1 MNVIYINTHDSGRM
15 LSPYGYDIPTE
26 NLKKLAEDSV
36 VFTNAFCAGPTC
48 SPSRAALLTG
58 TFPHQNGMLGLAQRG
73 FSLYNPEKHL
83 ANFLKN
89 NGYNTCLCGIQHEY
103 GWYLD
108 LEKNG
113 LHNLGYNEVLTTDS
127 KSFKKEELHLWDRN
141 NAVEVVK
148 WLDNYNEEKPF
159 LLSFGMHS
167 THRPYPVEVAEFI
180 DERYV
185 VPPYPITNNEE
196 NRHDHAQYMTTA
208 HYADENIKMI
218 VDALKR
224 NNLYENSIIIF
235 TTDHGLALPFNKCN
249 LTDTGIGVSLIMK
262 VPNADSNGKVVDSL
276 VSQIDVFPT
285 LCELLNLNK
294 PDYLEGK
301 SFAESFAD
309 NKAFLDEYIFAE
321 VNFHTSYEPV
331 RCVRTKR
338 YKYIKYYD
346 ETWNK
351 VNLSNMDESVP
362 KDFLMNNGLK
372 EKVKYREG
380 LFDLYY
386 DPTERNN
393 LVDDIK
399 YKEILKNLR
408 KVLLEKQIKT
418 DDPILKG
425 ALEIKK
431 GYKVN
436 KVECETASSKNK
448 DDYIHII
455 KK

>member
-113 LHNLGYNEVLTTDS
+113 LHNLGYKEIITTDS
-127 KSFKKEELHLWDRN
+127 KPFKKEELHLWDRN
-141 NAVEVVK
+141 NAAEVVK
-148 WLDNYNEEKPF
+148 WLDNYNDEKPF

-167 THRPYPVEVAEFI
+167 THRPYPIEVAEII

-235 TTDHGLALPFNKCN
+235 TTDHGVALPFNKCN

-301 SFAESFAD
+301 SFARAFVD
-309 NKAFLDEYIFAE
+309 NKALLDEYIFAE
-321 VNFHTSYEPV
+321 INFHTSYEPV
-331 RCVRTKR
+331 RCVRTKH

-346 ETWNK
+346 ESWNK
-351 VNLSNMDESVP
+351 INLSNIDESVP

-372 EKVKYREG
+372 EKVKYSEG

-393 LVDDIK
+393 LVNDSG
-399 YKEILKNLR
+399 YKEVLENLR
-408 KVLLEKQIKT
+408 KVLLEKQIQT

-448 DDYIHII
+448 DDYISYN
-455 KK
+455 

>member
-73 FSLYNPEKHL
+73 FSLYNSEKHL

-113 LHNLGYNEVLTTDS
+113 LYNLGYNEVLTTDS

-301 SFAESFAD
+301 SFAEAFVD

-372 EKVKYREG
+372 EKIKYREG

-393 LVDDIK
+393 LVEDSK
-399 YKEILKNLR
+399 YKEVLEKLR

-448 DDYIHII
+448 DDYISYN
-455 KK
+455 

>member
-113 LHNLGYNEVLTTDS
+113 LHNLGYKEIITTDS
-127 KSFKKEELHLWDRN
+127 KPFKKEELHLWDRN
-141 NAVEVVK
+141 NAAEVVK
-148 WLDNYNEEKPF
+148 WLDNYNDEKPF

-167 THRPYPVEVAEFI
+167 THRPYPIEVAEII

-235 TTDHGLALPFNKCN
+235 TTDHGVALPFNKCN

-301 SFAESFAD
+301 SFARAFVD
-309 NKAFLDEYIFAE
+309 NKALLDEYIFAE
-321 VNFHTSYEPV
+321 INFHTSYEPV

-346 ETWNK
+346 ESWNK
-351 VNLSNMDESVP
+351 INLSNIDESVP

-372 EKVKYREG
+372 EKVKYSEG

-393 LVDDIK
+393 LIFWSFNGK
-399 YKEILKNLR
+399 R
-408 KVLLEKQIKT
+408 KIRNRFCPV
-418 DDPILKG
+418 
-425 ALEIKK
+425 
-431 GYKVN
+431 
-436 KVECETASSKNK
+436 CSSFEN
-448 DDYIHII
+448 IT
-455 KK
+455 

>member
-26 NLKKLAEDSV
+26 NLKKLAKDSV

-58 TFPHQNGMLGLAQRG
+58 IFPHQNGMLGLAQRG

-83 ANFLKN
+83 ANFLRN

-113 LHNLGYNEVLTTDS
+113 LHNLGYNEILTTDS

-148 WLDNYNEEKPF
+148 WLDNYENDKPF

-167 THRPYPVEVAEFI
+167 THRPYPVEVADFI

-235 TTDHGLALPFNKCN
+235 TTDHGLAVPFNKCN

-262 VPNADSNGKVVDSL
+262 VPEAASNGKVVDSL

-285 LCELLNLNK
+285 LCELLNLDK
-294 PDYLEGK
+294 PEYLEGK
-301 SFAESFAD
+301 SFAEAFAD
-309 NKAFLDEYIFAE
+309 NKAVLDEYIFAE
-321 VNFHTSYEPV
+321 VNFHTSYEPI

-362 KDFLMNNGLK
+362 KDFLMENGLK
-372 EKVKYREG
+372 EKIKYKEG

-393 LVDDIK
+393 LADDSK
-399 YKEILKNLR
+399 YKE
-408 KVLLEKQIKT
+408 VLEKLREVLYEKQVKT

-431 GYKVN
+431 RYKVN

-448 DDYIHII
+448 DDYVSYN
-455 KK
+455 

>member
-393 LVDDIK
+393 LVEDSK
-399 YKEILKNLR
+399 YKEVLEKLR
-408 KVLLEKQIKT
+408 KVLLEKQVKT

-448 DDYIHII
+448 DDYISYN
-455 KK
+455 

>member
-262 VPNADSNGKVVDSL
+262 VPNADCNGKVVDSL

-301 SFAESFAD
+301 SFAEAFVD
-309 NKAFLDEYIFAE
+309 NKAVLDEYIFAE

-393 LVDDIK
+393 LVEDSK
-399 YKEILKNLR
+399 YKEVLEKLR
-408 KVLLEKQIKT
+408 KVLLEKQVKT

-448 DDYIHII
+448 DDYISYN
-455 KK
+455 

>member
-113 LHNLGYNEVLTTDS
+113 LHNLGYKEIITTDS
-127 KSFKKEELHLWDRN
+127 KPFKKEELHLWDRN
-141 NAVEVVK
+141 NAIEVVR

-180 DERYV
+180 DERYI

-285 LCELLNLNK
+285 LCELLKLNK

-301 SFAESFAD
+301 SFAEAFAD

-393 LVDDIK
+393 LADDIK

-448 DDYIHII
+448 DDYISYN
-455 KK
+455 

>member
-1 MNVIYINTHDSGRM
+1 M

-113 LHNLGYNEVLTTDS
+113 LHNLGYNEILTTDS

-159 LLSFGMHS
+159 LLSFGMYS
-167 THRPYPVEVAEFI
+167 THRPYPVEVAEFV

-218 VDALKR
+218 IDALKR

-301 SFAESFAD
+301 SFAEAFVD

-393 LVDDIK
+393 LADDIK
-399 YKEILKNLR
+399 YKEILENLR

-448 DDYIHII
+448 DDYISYN
-455 KK
+455 

>member
-113 LHNLGYNEVLTTDS
+113 LHNLGYNEILTTDS

-249 LTDTGIGVSLIMK
+249 LTDTGIGVSLIIK

-301 SFAESFAD
+301 SFAEAFVD
-309 NKAFLDEYIFAE
+309 NKAVLDEYIFAE

-331 RCVRTKR
+331 RCVRTKH

-393 LVDDIK
+393 LVEDSK
-399 YKEILKNLR
+399 YKEVLEKLR
-408 KVLLEKQIKT
+408 KVLLEKQVKT

-448 DDYIHII
+448 DDYISYN
-455 KK
+455 

>member
-89 NGYNTCLCGIQHEY
+89 NRYNTCLCGIQHEY

-113 LHNLGYNEVLTTDS
+113 LHNLGYKEIITTDS
-127 KSFKKEELHLWDRN
+127 KPFKKEELHLWDRN

-167 THRPYPVEVAEFI
+167 THRPYPVEVPEFI
-180 DERYV
+180 DERYI

-262 VPNADSNGKVVDSL
+262 VPDADSNGKVVDSL

-301 SFAESFAD
+301 SFAEAFAD

-393 LVDDIK
+393 LADDIK
-399 YKEILKNLR
+399 YKEILENLR

-448 DDYIHII
+448 DDYISYN
-455 KK
+455 

>member
-1 MNVIYINTHDSGRM
+1 MNVIYINTHDSGKM

-113 LHNLGYNEVLTTDS
+113 LHNLGYNKILTTDS

-393 LVDDIK
+393 LVEDSK
-399 YKEILKNLR
+399 YKEVLEKLR
-408 KVLLEKQIKT
+408 KVLLEKQVKT

-448 DDYIHII
+448 DDYISYN
-455 KK
+455 

>member
-58 TFPHQNGMLGLAQRG
+58 IFPHQNGMLGLAQRG

-113 LHNLGYNEVLTTDS
+113 LHNLGYNEIITTDS
-127 KSFKKEELHLWDRN
+127 KPFKKEELHLWDRN

-148 WLDNYNEEKPF
+148 WLDNYENDKPF

-167 THRPYPVEVAEFI
+167 THRPYPMEVADFI

-235 TTDHGLALPFNKCN
+235 TTDHGLAVPFNKCN

-262 VPNADSNGKVVDSL
+262 VPEAASNGKIVDSL

-285 LCELLNLNK
+285 LCELLNLDK
-294 PDYLEGK
+294 PEYLEGK
-301 SFAESFAD
+301 SFAEAFAD
-309 NKAFLDEYIFAE
+309 NKAVLDEYIFAE
-321 VNFHTSYEPV
+321 VNFHTSYEPI

-362 KDFLMNNGLK
+362 KDFLMKNGLK
-372 EKVKYREG
+372 EKIKYKEG
-380 LFDLYY
+380 LFDLYF

-393 LVDDIK
+393 LADDSK
-399 YKEILKNLR
+399 YQEVLEKLR
-408 KVLLEKQIKT
+408 KVLYEKQVKT

-448 DDYIHII
+448 NDYVSYN
-455 KK
+455 

>member
-113 LHNLGYNEVLTTDS
+113 LHNLGYNEILTTDS

-301 SFAESFAD
+301 SFAEAFLD

-372 EKVKYREG
+372 EKIKYREG

-393 LVDDIK
+393 LADDIK

-448 DDYIHII
+448 DEYISYN
-455 KK
+455 

>member
-58 TFPHQNGMLGLAQRG
+58 IFPHQNGMLGLAQRG

-113 LHNLGYNEVLTTDS
+113 LHNLGYNEIITTDS
-127 KSFKKEELHLWDRN
+127 KPFKKEELHLWDRN
-141 NAVEVVK
+141 NAAEVVK
-148 WLDNYNEEKPF
+148 WLDNYEDNKPF

-167 THRPYPVEVAEFI
+167 THRPYPVEVADFI

-218 VDALKR
+218 VDALKK

-262 VPNADSNGKVVDSL
+262 VPEAASNGKVVDSL

-285 LCELLNLNK
+285 LCELLNLDK
-294 PDYLEGK
+294 PEYLEGK
-301 SFAESFAD
+301 SFAEAFAD
-309 NKAFLDEYIFAE
+309 NKAVLNEYIFAE
-321 VNFHTSYEPV
+321 VNFHTSYEPI

-346 ETWNK
+346 ETWTK

-362 KDFLMNNGLK
+362 KDFLMENGLK

-380 LFDLYY
+380 LFDLYF

-393 LVDDIK
+393 LADDSK
-399 YKEILKNLR
+399 YQEVLEKLR
-408 KVLLEKQIKT
+408 KVLYEKQVKT

-448 DDYIHII
+448 DDYVSYN
-455 KK
+455 

>member
-185 VPPYPITNNEE
+185 VPSYPITNNEE

-301 SFAESFAD
+301 SFAEAFID
-309 NKAFLDEYIFAE
+309 NKVSLDEYIFAE

-351 VNLSNMDESVP
+351 VNLSNMDESGP

-393 LVDDIK
+393 LVEDSK
-399 YKEILKNLR
+399 YKEVLEKLR
-408 KVLLEKQIKT
+408 KVLLEKQVKT

-448 DDYIHII
+448 DDYISYN
-455 KK
+455 

>member
-108 LEKNG
+108 LEKTG
-113 LHNLGYNEVLTTDS
+113 LHNLGYNEILTTDS

-301 SFAESFAD
+301 SFARAFVD
-309 NKAFLDEYIFAE
+309 NKALLDEYIFAE
-321 VNFHTSYEPV
+321 INFHTSYEPV

-346 ETWNK
+346 ESWNK
-351 VNLSNMDESVP
+351 INLSNIDESVP

-372 EKVKYREG
+372 EKVKYSEG

-393 LVDDIK
+393 LVNDSG
-399 YKEILKNLR
+399 YKEVLENLR
-408 KVLLEKQIKT
+408 KVLLEKQIQT

-448 DDYIHII
+448 DDYISYN
-455 KK
+455 

>member
-301 SFAESFAD
+301 SFAEAFVD
-309 NKAFLDEYIFAE
+309 NKAVLDEYIFAE

-362 KDFLMNNGLK
+362 KDFLMENGLK
-372 EKVKYREG
+372 EKIKYKEG
-380 LFDLYY
+380 LFDLYF

-393 LVDDIK
+393 LVEDSK
-399 YKEILKNLR
+399 YKEVLEKLR
-408 KVLLEKQIKT
+408 KVLLEKQVKT

-448 DDYIHII
+448 DDYISYN
-455 KK
+455 

>member
-1 MNVIYINTHDSGRM
+1 MNIIYINTHDSGRM

-113 LHNLGYNEVLTTDS
+113 LHNLGYNEIITTDS
-127 KSFKKEELHLWDRN
+127 KPFKKEELHLWDRN
-141 NAVEVVK
+141 NAAEVVK
-148 WLDNYNEEKPF
+148 WLDNYENDKPF

-167 THRPYPVEVAEFI
+167 THRPYPVEVADFI

-262 VPNADSNGKVVDSL
+262 VPEAASNGKVVDSL

-285 LCELLNLNK
+285 LCELLNLDK
-294 PDYLEGK
+294 PEYLEGK
-301 SFAESFAD
+301 SFVEAFTD
-309 NKAFLDEYIFAE
+309 NNVVLDEYIFAE
-321 VNFHTSYEPV
+321 VNFHTSYEPI

-346 ETWNK
+346 ETWTK

-362 KDFLMNNGLK
+362 KDFLMKNGLK

-380 LFDLYY
+380 LFDLYF

-393 LVDDIK
+393 LADDSK
-399 YKEILKNLR
+399 YIEVLEKLR
-408 KVLLEKQIKT
+408 KVLYEKQVKT

-448 DDYIHII
+448 DDYVSYN
-455 KK
+455 

>member
-113 LHNLGYNEVLTTDS
+113 LHNLGYNEILTTDS

-294 PDYLEGK
+294 PEYLEGK
-301 SFAESFAD
+301 SFAEAFVD
-309 NKAFLDEYIFAE
+309 NKAVLDEYIFAE

-351 VNLSNMDESVP
+351 VNLSNIDESVP

-393 LVDDIK
+393 LVEDSK
-399 YKEILKNLR
+399 YKEVLEKLR
-408 KVLLEKQIKT
+408 KVLLEKQVKT

-448 DDYIHII
+448 DDYISYN
-455 KK
+455 

>member
-48 SPSRAALLTG
+48 SPSRSALLTG

-113 LHNLGYNEVLTTDS
+113 LHNLGYKEIITTDS
-127 KSFKKEELHLWDRN
+127 KPFKKEELHLWDRN

-148 WLDNYNEEKPF
+148 WLDNYNDEKPF

-167 THRPYPVEVAEFI
+167 THRPYPIEVAEI
-180 DERYV
+180 
-185 VPPYPITNNEE
+185 
-196 NRHDHAQYMTTA
+196 
-208 HYADENIKMI
+208 I

-235 TTDHGLALPFNKCN
+235 TTDHGVALPFNKCN

-301 SFAESFAD
+301 SFARAFVD
-309 NKAFLDEYIFAE
+309 NKALLDEYIFAE
-321 VNFHTSYEPV
+321 INFHTSYEPV

-346 ETWNK
+346 ESWNK
-351 VNLSNMDESVP
+351 INLSNIDESVP

-372 EKVKYREG
+372 EKVKYSEG

-393 LVDDIK
+393 LVNDSG
-399 YKEILKNLR
+399 YKEVLENLR
-408 KVLLEKQIKT
+408 KVLLEKQIQT

-448 DDYIHII
+448 DDYISYN
-455 KK
+455 

>member
-58 TFPHQNGMLGLAQRG
+58 IFPHQNGMLGLAQRG

-83 ANFLKN
+83 ANFLRN

-113 LHNLGYNEVLTTDS
+113 LHNLGYNEILTTDS

-148 WLDNYNEEKPF
+148 WLDNYENDKPF

-167 THRPYPVEVAEFI
+167 THRPYPVEVADFI

-235 TTDHGLALPFNKCN
+235 TTDHGLAVPFNKCN

-262 VPNADSNGKVVDSL
+262 VPEAASNGKIVDSL

-285 LCELLNLNK
+285 LCELLNLDK
-294 PDYLEGK
+294 PEYLEGK
-301 SFAESFAD
+301 SFAEAFAD
-309 NKAFLDEYIFAE
+309 NKAVLDEYIFAE
-321 VNFHTSYEPV
+321 VNFHTSYEPI

-351 VNLSNMDESVP
+351 VKLSNMDESVP
-362 KDFLMNNGLK
+362 KDFLMENGLK
-372 EKVKYREG
+372 EKIKYKEG

-393 LVDDIK
+393 LADDSK
-399 YKEILKNLR
+399 YKE
-408 KVLLEKQIKT
+408 VLEKLREVLHEKQVKT

-448 DDYIHII
+448 DDYVSYN
-455 KK
+455 

>member
-113 LHNLGYNEVLTTDS
+113 LHNLGYKEIITTDS
-127 KSFKKEELHLWDRN
+127 KPFKKEELHLWDRN
-141 NAVEVVK
+141 NAIEVVR

-180 DERYV
+180 DERYI

-301 SFAESFAD
+301 SFAEAFAD

-393 LVDDIK
+393 LADDIK

-448 DDYIHII
+448 DDYISYS
-455 KK
+455 

>member
-113 LHNLGYNEVLTTDS
+113 LHNLGYKEIITTDS
-127 KSFKKEELHLWDRN
+127 KPFKKEELHLWDRN

-180 DERYV
+180 DERYI

-301 SFAESFAD
+301 SFAEAFVD

-362 KDFLMNNGLK
+362 KDFLMKNGLK
-372 EKVKYREG
+372 EKIKYKEG

-386 DPTERNN
+386 DPAERNN
-393 LVDDIK
+393 LVNDSE
-399 YKEILKNLR
+399 YKEVLENLR

-418 DDPILKG
+418 DDPILRG
-425 ALEIKK
+425 QLEIKN

-448 DDYIHII
+448 DDYISYN
-455 KK
+455 

>member
-386 DPTERNN
+386 DPT
-393 LVDDIK
+393 
-399 YKEILKNLR
+399 
-408 KVLLEKQIKT
+408 
-418 DDPILKG
+418 
-425 ALEIKK
+425 
-431 GYKVN
+431 
-436 KVECETASSKNK
+436 
-448 DDYIHII
+448 
-455 KK
+455 

>member
-58 TFPHQNGMLGLAQRG
+58 IFPHQNGMLGLAQRG

-113 LHNLGYNEVLTTDS
+113 LHNLGYNEIITTDS
-127 KSFKKEELHLWDRN
+127 KPFKKEELHLWDRN
-141 NAVEVVK
+141 NAAEVVK
-148 WLDNYNEEKPF
+148 WLDNYEDNKPF

-167 THRPYPVEVAEFI
+167 THRPYPVEVADFI

-218 VDALKR
+218 VDALKK
-224 NNLYENSIIIF
+224 NNFYENSIIIF

-262 VPNADSNGKVVDSL
+262 VPEAASNGKVVDSL

-285 LCELLNLNK
+285 LCELLNLDK
-294 PDYLEGK
+294 PEYLEGK
-301 SFAESFAD
+301 SFAEAFAD
-309 NKAFLDEYIFAE
+309 NKAVLDEYIFAE
-321 VNFHTSYEPV
+321 VNFHTSYEPI

-362 KDFLMNNGLK
+362 KDFLMENGLK

-380 LFDLYY
+380 LFDLYF

-393 LVDDIK
+393 LADDSK
-399 YKEILKNLR
+399 YQEGLEKLR
-408 KVLLEKQIKT
+408 KVLYEKQVKT

-448 DDYIHII
+448 DDYVSYN
-455 KK
+455 

>member
-58 TFPHQNGMLGLAQRG
+58 IFPHQNGMLGLAQRG

-83 ANFLKN
+83 ANFLRN

-113 LHNLGYNEVLTTDS
+113 LHNLGYNEILTTDS

-148 WLDNYNEEKPF
+148 WLDNYENDKPF

-167 THRPYPVEVAEFI
+167 THRPYPVEVADFI

-235 TTDHGLALPFNKCN
+235 TTDHGLAVPFNKCN

-262 VPNADSNGKVVDSL
+262 VPEAASNGKIVDSL

-285 LCELLNLNK
+285 LCELLNLDK
-294 PDYLEGK
+294 PEYLEGK
-301 SFAESFAD
+301 SFAEAFAD
-309 NKAFLDEYIFAE
+309 NKAVLDEYIFAE
-321 VNFHTSYEPV
+321 VNFHTSYEPI

-351 VNLSNMDESVP
+351 LNLSNMDESVP
-362 KDFLMNNGLK
+362 KDFLMENGLK
-372 EKVKYREG
+372 EKIKYKEG

-393 LVDDIK
+393 LADDSK
-399 YKEILKNLR
+399 YKEVLEKLR
-408 KVLLEKQIKT
+408 KVLHEKQVKT

-448 DDYIHII
+448 DDYVSYN
-455 KK
+455 

>member
-180 DERYV
+180 DERYI

-285 LCELLNLNK
+285 LCELLKLNK

-301 SFAESFAD
+301 SFAEAFAD

-393 LVDDIK
+393 LVEDSK
-399 YKEILKNLR
+399 YKEVLEKLR
-408 KVLLEKQIKT
+408 KVLLEKQVKT

-448 DDYIHII
+448 DDYISYN
-455 KK
+455 

>member
-113 LHNLGYNEVLTTDS
+113 LHNLGYKEIITTDS
-127 KSFKKEELHLWDRN
+127 KPFKKEELHLWDRN
-141 NAVEVVK
+141 NAIEVVR

-301 SFAESFAD
+301 SFAEAFVD
-309 NKAFLDEYIFAE
+309 NKAVLDEYIFAE

-393 LVDDIK
+393 LVEDSK
-399 YKEILKNLR
+399 YKEVLEKLR
-408 KVLLEKQIKT
+408 KVLLEKQVKT

-448 DDYIHII
+448 DDYISYN
-455 KK
+455 

>member
-108 LEKNG
+108 LEKTG
-113 LHNLGYNEVLTTDS
+113 LHNLGYNEILTTDS

-301 SFAESFAD
+301 SFAEAFVD
-309 NKAFLDEYIFAE
+309 NKAVLDEYIFAE

-362 KDFLMNNGLK
+362 KDFFMNNGLK

-393 LVDDIK
+393 LVEDSK
-399 YKEILKNLR
+399 YKEVLEKLR
-408 KVLLEKQIKT
+408 KVLLEKQVKT

-448 DDYIHII
+448 DDYISYN
-455 KK
+455 

>member
-58 TFPHQNGMLGLAQRG
+58 IFPHQNGMLGLAQRG

-83 ANFLKN
+83 ANFLRS

-113 LHNLGYNEVLTTDS
+113 LHNLGYNEILTTDS

-148 WLDNYNEEKPF
+148 WLDNYENDKPF

-167 THRPYPVEVAEFI
+167 THRPYPVGVADFI

-235 TTDHGLALPFNKCN
+235 TTDHGLAVPFNKCN

-262 VPNADSNGKVVDSL
+262 VPEAASNGKIVDSL

-285 LCELLNLNK
+285 LCELLNLDK
-294 PDYLEGK
+294 PEYLEGK
-301 SFAESFAD
+301 SFAEAFAD
-309 NKAFLDEYIFAE
+309 NKAVLDEYIFAE
-321 VNFHTSYEPV
+321 VNFHTSYEPI

-393 LVDDIK
+393 LVEDSK
-399 YKEILKNLR
+399 YKEVLEKLR
-408 KVLLEKQIKT
+408 KVLHEKQVKT

-448 DDYIHII
+448 DDYVSYN
-455 KK
+455 

>member
-113 LHNLGYNEVLTTDS
+113 LHNLGYNEILTTDS

-167 THRPYPVEVAEFI
+167 THRPYPVEVAEFV

-218 VDALKR
+218 IDALKR

-301 SFAESFAD
+301 SFAEAFVD

-393 LVDDIK
+393 LADDIK
-399 YKEILKNLR
+399 YKEILENLR

-448 DDYIHII
+448 DDYISYN
-455 KK
+455 